1 METRASAIISRR
13 ARSVLYVCA
22 AIALLGVGL
31 LGGRV
36 SSSASNAPS
45 KERIPL
51 PAECEATW
59 KQLKVSIES
68 ATDAIVSVARFSQ
81 TVPQY
86 PNLIGFVEI
95 ANADKIDPSELRVYL
110 DTAMARCYASAS
122 SAIPLD
128 NQQLGR
134 LLQLTLADIRKQS
147 NPPVYATLDR
157 DSIVLRYNQ
166 PL

>member
-1 METRASAIISRR
+1 MEPRASATISPR
-13 ARSVLYVCA
+13 ARSALYLCA
-22 AIALLGVGL
+22 AIALLAVGM
-31 LGGRV
+31 LGGRA
-36 SSSASNAPS
+36 SSSASNGPS

-59 KQLKVSIES
+59 KQLKISIES
-68 ATDAIVSVARFSQ
+68 ATDAKVSVTRFSQ

-95 ANADKIDPSELRVYL
+95 ANADKIDPAELRVYL

-122 SAIPLD
+122 SAVSLD

-147 NPPVYATLDR
+147 DSPVYATLDR
-157 DSIVLRYNQ
+157 DRIVLRYSQ